1 MTDGEKLLLAIVN
14 RRDLKTLSK
23 VRRHWLDGSEVV
35 QHRFIVDYYKDSGE
49 FVGAKAYC
57 EKFGLD
63 VSEVDARPTYYLRIV
78 RERYLFTRISEE
90 IPKIVKGLKG
100 DPNKKLSDLRVLVS
114 SLSNDGMET
123 KDVLYSDDTDKRR
136 TDYEER
142 VATKGVTY
150 LSMGAEALDST
161 LYGYRNTDLITIG
174 GRAGQGKTFLIVYLA
189 ILLNKVVMKLREEGT
204 SSGDIL
210 FISNEIGEDEL
221 RERFDAIMFRLPYGR
236 FLKGELTEREK
247 SRYYH
252 GLDALKE
259 SSSAIRIVY
268 SCATIDELT
277 ALVGLYNPA
286 LIFVD
291 GSYLL
296 EPSIQEGWEKITY
309 ITRNLKRLAKETK
322 TPIVNTTQMRRGSG
336 TKASK
341 DGLSGQDDF
350 AYASSFVQDS
360 DIALRMFQDADMKF
374 FDQVGLELVK
384 GRRAAAGTTYIFQNN
399 LEKMDFSIKLSAS
412 YEDDTATVTT
422 VRPEIGI

>member
-63 VSEVDARPTYYLRIV
+63 ASEVDARPTYYLRIV

-100 DPNKKLSDLRVLVS
+100 DPNKKLSDLRTLVS

-204 SSGDIL
+204 SIGDIL

-277 ALVGLYNPA
+277 VLVGLYNPA

-374 FDQVGLELVK
+374 YDQVGLELVK
-384 GRRAAAGTTYIFQNN
+384 GRRAAAGTTYIFQSN

-412 YEDDTATVTT
+412 YEDDTTIATT
-422 VRPEIGI
+422 VRPEVGI

>member
-1 MTDGEKLLLAIVN
+1 M
-14 RRDLKTLSK
+14 
-23 VRRHWLDGSEVV
+23 
-35 QHRFIVDYYKDSGE
+35 
-49 FVGAKAYC
+49 
-57 EKFGLD
+57 
-63 VSEVDARPTYYLRIV
+63 
-78 RERYLFTRISEE
+78 
-90 IPKIVKGLKG
+90 
-100 DPNKKLSDLRVLVS
+100 
-114 SLSNDGMET
+114 
-123 KDVLYSDDTDKRR
+123 
-136 TDYEER
+136 
-142 VATKGVTY
+142 
-150 LSMGAEALDST
+150 
-161 LYGYRNTDLITIG
+161 
-174 GRAGQGKTFLIVYLA
+174 
-189 ILLNKVVMKLREEGT
+189 
-204 SSGDIL
+204 
-210 FISNEIGEDEL
+210 
-221 RERFDAIMFRLPYGR
+221 
-236 FLKGELTEREK
+236 
-247 SRYYH
+247 
-252 GLDALKE
+252 
-259 SSSAIRIVY
+259 Y

-374 FDQVGLELVK
+374 YDQVGLELVK
-384 GRRAAAGTTYIFQNN
+384 GRRAAAGTTYIFQSN